1 VLQEIRLSLVL
12 LTLLLFSW
20 PVIIQSAFSVWVM
33 WLYPYLLWLIIILL
47 AKRDTNQ
54 QRQDDSEG
62 KD

>member
-1 VLQEIRLSLVL
+1 MQEIRLSLVL

>member
-1 VLQEIRLSLVL
+1 LQEIRLSLVL

>member
-33 WLYPYLLWLIIILL
+33 WLYPYVIWLIIILL

>member
-1 VLQEIRLSLVL
+1 LQEIRLSLVL

-33 WLYPYLLWLIIILL
+33 WLYPYVIWLIIILL